1 MRVGI
6 SVCADIQEYTGTGA
20 VGNTPFQSCSKL
32 GGQIKGVSCYCTLP
46 ETNIA
51 PENGWLKDEFSFWD
65 AIFSGAFAVSFR
77 EGNTVAIELVVT
89 MDHQQLAGPGVSL

>member
-51 PENGWLKDEFSFWD
+51 PENGWLKDEFPFQVLLLLV
-65 AIFSGAFAVSFR
+65 SGRV
-77 EGNTVAIELVVT
+77 IL
-89 MDHQQLAGPGVSL
+89 